1 VSPADHPEDPDADPV
16 DRRQTEIGPGSLWF
30 LRAVTALAA
39 LIVLWFLVDA
49 IRG

>member
-1 VSPADHPEDPDADPV
+1 MSPEEHPEEPDVVPV
-16 DRRQTEIGPGSLWF
+16 DRYESEIGAGSLWF
-30 LRAVTALAA
+30 LRAITALTA

>member
-1 VSPADHPEDPDADPV
+1 MTDDA
-16 DRRQTEIGPGSLWF
+16 EIGPGSLWF
-30 LRAVTALAA
+30 LRGLTVLTT